1 MSFTY
6 DPSTNV
12 GKVRMVLP
20 DKVEDDAFFSD
31 EELEALIEVE
41 GNWRRA
47 TALALE
53 TIASDSAM
61 VLQVVKVQNITTDGA
76 AVAKALL
83 SRASLLRKQADDADS
98 NEDSGFD
105 IIEMLPNNFS
115 YREKVL
121 SDALKR
127 E

>member
-6 DPSTNV
+6 DPSTAI

-20 DKVEDDAFFSD
+20 DKVEEDAFFSN
-31 EELEALIEVE
+31 EELEALLEVE